1 MGPTTETMKH
11 AMSTPNLNHLEICE
25 EEEDDDSYTL
35 LSSDDVLSSESSSSS
50 SCDQQQQQQP
60 AKQQPNNVQ
69 NNSMKRVPSFKDAIL
84 LNADEL
90 RNEIEIKK
98 QQKEKARIEALKH
111 RQNKSRSKNIKF
123 VVTPIKRCYKST
135 GDLKSLVKVEVD
147 DDDNTCGSGGGG
159 E

>member
-11 AMSTPNLNHLEICE
+11 AMSTPNLNHLQICE

-35 LSSDDVLSSESSSSS
+35 LSSDGVLSSESSSSS
-50 SCDQQQQQQP
+50 SCDQQQQQP
-60 AKQQPNNVQ
+60 AKQPNVQ

-123 VVTPIKRCYKST
+123 VVTPIKRC
-135 GDLKSLVKVEVD
+135 
-147 DDDNTCGSGGGG
+147 
-159 E
+159 

>member
-1 MGPTTETMKH
+1 MGKH

-50 SCDQQQQQQP
+50 SCDQQQQQP
-60 AKQQPNNVQ
+60 AKQPNVQ